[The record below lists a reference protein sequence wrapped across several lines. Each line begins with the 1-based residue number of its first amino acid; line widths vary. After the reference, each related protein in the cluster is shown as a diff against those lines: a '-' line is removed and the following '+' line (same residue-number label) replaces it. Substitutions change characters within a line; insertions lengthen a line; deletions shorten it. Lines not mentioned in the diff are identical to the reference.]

1 MAKRRCLG
9 AQAVSIRISSSEE
22 RVKMTSTERSRK
34 RRNKIYK
41 DKRKH
46 EECKKKDRER
56 KKEAAINEFYDRL
69 TNDTRKEEYR
79 RKQREKE
86 TIPKVNQST
95 EKFFLFILLEHTPKK
110 RDESQDPSSAKK
122 ERQGTL
128 QTGKSVDCNIN
139 TN

>member
-1 MAKRRCLG
+1 
-9 AQAVSIRISSSEE
+9 
-22 RVKMTSTERSRK
+22 MTSTERSRK

-46 EECKKKDRER
+46 EKCKKKDRER

-86 TIPKVNQST
+86 TIPKVNQSK

-139 TN
+139 TNY

>member
-1 MAKRRCLG
+1 MIRGKK
-9 AQAVSIRISSSEE
+9 SIEE
-22 RVKMTSTERSRK
+22 SKER
-34 RRNKIYK
+34 N
-41 DKRKH
+41 
-46 EECKKKDRER
+46 
-56 KKEAAINEFYDRL
+56 IN
-69 TNDTRKEEYR
+69 
-79 RKQREKE
+79 KE

>member
-9 AQAVSIRISSSEE
+9 AQAVSISISSSEE

-41 DKRKH
+41 DKRKL
-46 EECKKKDRER
+46 EKCKKKDCER

-79 RKQREKE
+79 RKQRER
-86 TIPKVNQST
+86 
-95 EKFFLFILLEHTPKK
+95 K
-110 RDESQDPSSAKK
+110 RVYRK
-122 ERQGTL
+122 
-128 QTGKSVDCNIN
+128 
-139 TN
+139 

>member
-1 MAKRRCLG
+1 M
-9 AQAVSIRISSSEE
+9 
-22 RVKMTSTERSRK
+22 
-34 RRNKIYK
+34 
-41 DKRKH
+41 
-46 EECKKKDRER
+46 ECKKKDRER

-86 TIPKVNQST
+86 TIPKVNQRT
-95 EKFFLFILLEHTPKK
+95 EKFFLFILLEHAAKK